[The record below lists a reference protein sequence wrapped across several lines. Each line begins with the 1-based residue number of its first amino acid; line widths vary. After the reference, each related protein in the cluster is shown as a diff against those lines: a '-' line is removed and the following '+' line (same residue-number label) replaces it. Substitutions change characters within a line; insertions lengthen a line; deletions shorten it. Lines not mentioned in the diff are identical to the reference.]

1 MYTGWQKHGAM
12 KFDQAK
18 VYQSCLT
25 NSSKAKMK
33 AWTFINPKFMHGI
46 IHPSNYK
53 NKIRL
58 FKAQFF
64 EENTALF
71 VPFRSNTQQ

>member
-18 VYQSCLT
+18 VYQSCLA

-33 AWTFINPKFMHGI
+33 D
-46 IHPSNYK
+46 
-53 NKIRL
+53 
-58 FKAQFF
+58 
-64 EENTALF
+64 
-71 VPFRSNTQQ
+71 

>member
-18 VYQSCLT
+18 VYQSCLA

-33 AWTFINPKFMHGI
+33 DYIHQSKIHAWNHSSIQLQKQNQ
-46 IHPSNYK
+46 NN
-53 NKIRL
+53 NKSTI
-58 FKAQFF
+58 F
-64 EENTALF
+64 
-71 VPFRSNTQQ
+71 